1 MSVVKR
7 HDVIQTGLYIASE
20 KKELHKLEE
29 GRGGWSEMPS
39 RDREILMEVLHKI
52 EVNSIRQHANL
63 AIDHQK
69 LLKAEFNDMWTA
81 TVGTVAS
88 TWRLNKQP
96 FRGPHVELNLETSS
110 SFGSGS
116 GDDSQDTSN
125 YISIISLTPSS
136 INGFNAMKRKYQYFK
151 INKISVKFVS
161 NSAQNL
167 APIICRYMPPMGK
180 DVDYSKLSTDY
191 ITKYAESNGT
201 QCGFLS
207 VHVPP
212 CLVKRGEY
220 DQNNAFQYGDN
231 GFCIPNVNK
240 DRMLC
245 SYADDKFYLDY
256 GSFVFE
262 NKNIGS
268 QQNIIAQIH
277 YYIDFY
283 TGYDYDSA
291 GAAIGDFDGDGEPD
305 AGNDV
310 PGSAQILPPRGC
322 YKRSFKPAPT
332 KK

>member
-1 MSVVKR
+1 MSVIKR
-7 HDVIQTGLYIASE
+7 HDVAQTSLYIANE
-20 KKELHKLEE
+20 KKHLHEIEKDKI
-29 GRGGWSEMPS
+29 GWVDMPS
-39 RDREILMEVLHKI
+39 KDREILMEVLHKI

-69 LLKAEFNDMWTA
+69 MLKAEFNDMWTA
-81 TVGTVAS
+81 TVGSVQS
-88 TWRLNKQP
+88 TWRLNKQV
-96 FRGPHVELNLETSS
+96 FRGPHVEMNLESAA

-116 GDDSQDTSN
+116 GNDQDTSN
-125 YISIISLTPSS
+125 YISVISLTPSS

-151 INKISVKFVS
+151 INKVSVKFVS

-180 DVDYSKLSTDY
+180 EIDYSKLSTDY
-191 ITKYAESNGT
+191 ITKYAESTGT

-207 VHVPP
+207 IHVPP

-220 DQNNAFQYGDN
+220 DQNNAFQYGDA

-256 GSFVFE
+256 GTLVFE
-262 NKNIGS
+262 NKNLGTE
-268 QQNIIAQIH
+268 QNIIAQIH

-305 AGNDV
+305 SSNDV
-310 PGSAQILPPRGC
+310 PGSASILPPRGC
-322 YKRSFKPAPT
+322 YKRSFKPAPS